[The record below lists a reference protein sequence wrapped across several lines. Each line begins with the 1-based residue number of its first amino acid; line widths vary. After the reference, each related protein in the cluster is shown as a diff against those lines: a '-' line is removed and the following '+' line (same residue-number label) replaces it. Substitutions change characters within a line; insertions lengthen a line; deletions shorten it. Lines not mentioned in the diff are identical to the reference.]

1 MINQMVKE
9 LNIILMV
16 LLIEVN
22 LLMESRTM
30 KMQNIDGQTEKY
42 IKVLSKMDIWKD
54 KEDYTW
60 KKEKDHMLDNFQE
73 I

>member
-1 MINQMVKE
+1 
-9 LNIILMV
+9 
-16 LLIEVN
+16 
-22 LLMESRTM
+22 M